1 MQSGQYSIA
10 QSLLEHRANVDAL
23 DSASWPLLLR
33 YIVTQRLT
41 AARFLIEAGASVD
54 SLNPEGDSALHLA
67 ADMVPEEKE
76 AQQDNIV
83 SIVELLLSKRLNV
96 NLQNRVG
103 DSALHRAIRAR
114 NMAIFT
120 CLLRQQP
127 KIKLELENDA
137 HETPLW
143 LALQMIDNEEDEEG
157 GKQENNENCY
167 YFAQLLLDCPAVSLD
182 WAHPVTGD
190 SLLSGLVR
198 AGKEKA
204 ALFLVEHGANVNTVN
219 RCGESALHLGKFLLK
234 LFSLILLTHALFSY
248 FYGFP
253 QLGFC
258 FTAKE
263 CQLQSVDTAA
273 TNRADF

>member
-1 MQSGQYSIA
+1 MPLDLALQSGQYSIA

-23 DSASWPLLLR
+23 DSAAWPLLLR

-54 SLNPEGDSALHLA
+54 CLNPEGDSALHLA
-67 ADMVPEEKE
+67 ADMPPEEKE
-76 AQQDNIV
+76 AAQQEDNSIV
-83 SIVELLLSKRLNV
+83 SIVELLLAKRLNV

-103 DSALHRAIRAR
+103 DSALHRAVRAR
-114 NMAIFT
+114 NMPIFT

-127 KIKLELENDA
+127 LIKLQLENDS

-143 LALQMIDNEEDEEG
+143 LALQMIGEEEEEEEEKREG
-157 GKQENNENCY
+157 NVNCY

-190 SLLSGLVR
+190 SLLNGLVR
-198 AGKEKA
+198 AGKERA

-219 RCGESALHLGKFLLK
+219 RCGESVLHLGKFLL
-234 LFSLILLTHALFSY
+234 H
-248 FYGFP
+248 
-253 QLGFC
+253 
-258 FTAKE
+258 
-263 CQLQSVDTAA
+263 
-273 TNRADF
+273 